1 MEHPIIVWFRN
12 DLRLAD
18 HPALHAAS
26 DSPIIPVYIH
36 SPEEEGNWPL
46 GGASKVYLHHALTA
60 LKKELPS
67 LLIRKGKAKEV
78 LAELSHESG
87 AKAVYWGRRYERAAI
102 ERDSAVK
109 SFLKAQNI
117 EAKSFNHSLLIEP
130 WEVQSK
136 TGTPYLV
143 FTPYY
148 KRVLEILPEIKPL
161 PVPEII
167 PFKKQLHSLAIKDL
181 MLLPEKPWGEKV
193 ISHWKVGEKSALA
206 HLRSFLKNHAAD
218 YSAKRDFPADE
229 EATSHLSTALHFGE
243 ISPRTIWSLANTQD
257 APFMRQLIW
266 REFAYHML
274 YHHPHTDL
282 KPLRPEFAHFPW
294 KKDPDAFKA
303 WKEGKTGYPIVDAGM
318 RELWETGYMHNRL
331 RMIVASFLVKDLLIP
346 WQEGAKHFWDTLVDA
361 DLANNSF
368 GWQWS
373 AGCGADAAPYFRVFN
388 PTLQSEKFDPEGV
401 YIRKWVPELALLP
414 TAYLH
419 EPIKAPPIVLKA
431 AGITMGKDYP
441 YPLVDH
447 AEAKKR
453 ALEAFGERLQS
464 D

>member
-1 MEHPIIVWFRN
+1 MQHPIIVWFRH
-12 DLRLAD
+12 DLRLSD
-18 HPALHAAS
+18 HPALHAAA
-26 DSPIIPVYIH
+26 DSPVIPVYIH
-36 SPEEEGNWPL
+36 SPEEEGNWPP
-46 GGASKVYLHHALTA
+46 GGASKVYLHYALLA

-67 LLIRKGKAKEV
+67 LVIRQGKAKEV
-78 LAELSHESG
+78 LAELIRTSG

-109 SFLKAQNI
+109 SFLKEQNI
-117 EAKSFNHSLLIEP
+117 EARSFNHALLIEP

-161 PVPEII
+161 PIPEII
-167 PFKKQLHSLAIKDL
+167 PFKQSLHSLEVEDL
-181 MLLPEKPWGEKV
+181 KLLPEKPWGEKV
-193 ISHWKVGEKSALA
+193 IKHWKVGEKSSLQ
-206 HLRSFLKNHAAD
+206 HLKSFLKNHATA
-218 YSAKRDFPADE
+218 YQAKRDFPADE

-243 ISPRTIWSLANTQD
+243 ISPRTIWSLGDSKD
-257 APFMRQLIW
+257 APFFRQLIW

-274 YHHPHTDL
+274 YHHPDTDL
-282 KPLRPEFAHFPW
+282 KPLRPEFAQFPW
-294 KKDPDAFKA
+294 KKDAAALKA
-303 WKEGKTGYPIVDAGM
+303 WKQGVTGYPIVDAGM

-373 AGCGADAAPYFRVFN
+373 AGCGADAAPYFRIFN

-401 YIRKWVPELALLP
+401 YIRKWVPELAGLP
-414 TAYLH
+414 TKYLH
-419 EPIKAPPIVLKA
+419 EPSKAPPLVLRSSGIVL
-431 AGITMGKDYP
+431 GKDYP
-441 YPLVDH
+441 YPIVDH
-447 AEAKKR
+447 AEAKTK
-453 ALEAFGERLQS
+453 ALEAFGQLKES
-464 D
+464 